1 MKSVFFILGKVLNLA
16 KDIQERQDS
25 YFLVSMND
33 NGFDISL
40 IILYFQKILIFQLK
54 KSLK

>member
-1 MKSVFFILGKVLNLA
+1 MKNVFFILGKVLNLA

-25 YFLVSMND
+25 CFLVSMND

-40 IILYFQKILIFQLK
+40 IILY
-54 KSLK
+54 S